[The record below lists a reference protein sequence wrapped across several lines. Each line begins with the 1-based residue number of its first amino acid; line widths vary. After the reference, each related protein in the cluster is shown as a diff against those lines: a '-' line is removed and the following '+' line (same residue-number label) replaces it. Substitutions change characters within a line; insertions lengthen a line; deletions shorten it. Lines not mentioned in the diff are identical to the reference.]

1 MYNRGT
7 GTSDQLLVSTRAIRD
22 SPYEVGYAL
31 AANSRHLSRA
41 STALGFNQ
49 RKLLTRDLSWLSNG
63 PIIGPQQGR
72 KRVPLTKPEFEAVR
86 RTKVY
91 EQAAQQLQRMIRDGL
106 IKPGEKLPP
115 ERELAEMLQVS
126 RGSLRDAIR
135 TLELMGL
142 VEPRQGEGTVVCDP
156 SAKSLINPLATVL
169 FRQRELVGDLLE
181 FRRMIEPTLAG
192 RAAQNASDEELVYME
207 DILRRQ
213 KEKVDQGELA
223 IEEDSEFH
231 YAIAQAA
238 RNSVVLKVLDAF
250 MDLLRETRERSLQLE
265 GRLQKS
271 FVGHRRISD
280 AIRKHDV
287 PAAEKAMRQH
297 IDEVEG
303 IVLDQM

>member
-1 MYNRGT
+1 M
-7 GTSDQLLVSTRAIRD
+7 
-22 SPYEVGYAL
+22 PL
-31 AANSRHLSRA
+31 A
-41 STALGFNQ
+41 
-49 RKLLTRDLSWLSNG
+49 
-63 PIIGPQQGR
+63 
-72 KRVPLTKPEFEAVR
+72 KPEFEAVR

-106 IKPGEKLPP
+106 IKPGEKLPA

-156 SAKSLINPLATVL
+156 SAESLINPLATVL
-169 FRQRELVGDLLE
+169 LRQREIIGDLLE

-192 RAAQNASDEELVYME
+192 RAAKNTSDEELAYME

-213 KEKVDQGELA
+213 KEKLALGELA
-223 IEEDSEFH
+223 IDEDSEFH

-250 MDLLRETRERSLQLE
+250 MDLLRESRERSLQLE

-271 FVGHRRISD
+271 FVGHRRILDS
-280 AIRKHDV
+280 IRKHDV
-287 PAAEKAMRQH
+287 RTAEKAMRQH

>member
-1 MYNRGT
+1 M
-7 GTSDQLLVSTRAIRD
+7 
-22 SPYEVGYAL
+22 PL
-31 AANSRHLSRA
+31 A
-41 STALGFNQ
+41 
-49 RKLLTRDLSWLSNG
+49 
-63 PIIGPQQGR
+63 
-72 KRVPLTKPEFEAVR
+72 KPEFEAVR

-106 IKPGEKLPP
+106 FKPGEKLPP

-142 VEPRQGEGTVVCDP
+142 VEPRQGEGTVVRDP

-169 FRQRELVGDLLE
+169 PGQRELVAELLE
-181 FRRMIEPTLAG
+181 FRRMIEPTLAAK
-192 RAAQNASDEELVYME
+192 AARNVSDEELTYME

-213 KEKVDQGELA
+213 KEKVDRGELA

-231 YAIAQAA
+231 YAIAEAA

-250 MDLLRETRERSLQLE
+250 MDLLRETRERSLQLD
-265 GRLQKS
+265 GRLQWS
-271 FVGHRRISD
+271 FAGHRRILN
-280 AIRKHDV
+280 AIRKRE
-287 PAAEKAMRQH
+287 PAEAEQAMRRH

-303 IVLDQM
+303 IVLEQM

>member
-1 MYNRGT
+1 MVQS
-7 GTSDQLLVSTRAIRD
+7 SDHTV
-22 SPYEVGYAL
+22 P
-31 AANSRHLSRA
+31 
-41 STALGFNQ
+41 TA
-49 RKLLTRDLSWLSNG
+49 
-63 PIIGPQQGR
+63 
-72 KRVPLTKPEFEAVR
+72 KPEFEAVR

-91 EQAAQQLQRMIRDGL
+91 EHVAQQLQRMIRDGL
-106 IKPGEKLPP
+106 VKPGEKLPP

-169 FRQRELVGDLLE
+169 LRQRELVGDLLE

-192 RAAQNASDEELVYME
+192 RAAQNASGEEVAYLE

-213 KEKVDQGELA
+213 KERVDRGELA

-271 FVGHRRISD
+271 FLGHRRVLDGIRDHD
-280 AIRKHDV
+280 AL
-287 PAAEKAMRQH
+287 AAEEAMRSH

>member
-1 MYNRGT
+1 
-7 GTSDQLLVSTRAIRD
+7 
-22 SPYEVGYAL
+22 
-31 AANSRHLSRA
+31 
-41 STALGFNQ
+41 
-49 RKLLTRDLSWLSNG
+49 LTPVYRRMLNG
-63 PIIGPQQGR
+63 PIIGPEFIR
-72 KRVPLTKPEFEAVR
+72 KSMALAKPEFEAVR
-86 RTKVY
+86 KTKVY
-91 EQAAQQLQRMIRDGL
+91 EQAALQLQRMIRDGL

-156 SAKSLINPLATVL
+156 SAKSLI
-169 FRQRELVGDLLE
+169 GDLLE
-181 FRRMIEPTLAG
+181 FRRMIEPTLAS
-192 RAAQNASDEELVYME
+192 RAAKNASEEELAYME

-213 KEKVDQGELA
+213 KEKVDRGELA

-238 RNSVVLKVLDAF
+238 GNSVVLKVLDAF
-250 MDLLRETRERSLQLE
+250 MDLLRETRERSLQLK

-271 FVGHRRISD
+271 FVGHRRILD
-280 AIRKHDV
+280 AIRKHDLR
-287 PAAEKAMRQH
+287 AAEKAMRQH

-303 IVLDQM
+303 IVLDKM

>member
-1 MYNRGT
+1 MP
-7 GTSDQLLVSTRAIRD
+7 ST
-22 SPYEVGYAL
+22 
-31 AANSRHLSRA
+31 
-41 STALGFNQ
+41 
-49 RKLLTRDLSWLSNG
+49 KL
-63 PIIGPQQGR
+63 
-72 KRVPLTKPEFEAVR
+72 EFAAVR
-86 RTKVY
+86 RTKIY
-91 EQAAQQLQRMIRDGL
+91 EQVAQQLQRMIRDGL
-106 IKPGEKLPP
+106 VKPGEKLPP

-169 FRQRELVGDLLE
+169 PRQRKLVGELLE

-192 RAAQNASDEELVYME
+192 RAAQNASDEELAYME

-213 KEKVDQGELA
+213 KQKVERGELA

-231 YAIAQAA
+231 YAIAEAA
-238 RNSVVLKVLDAF
+238 KNSVVLKVLDAF

-265 GRLQKS
+265 GRLQRS
-271 FVGHRRISD
+271 FAGHRRVLD
-280 AIRKHDV
+280 AIRAHDAT
-287 PAAEKAMRQH
+287 AAEEAMRRH